1 MCCTVTDMDSTALI
15 YKVLCAHNGSF
26 ELGELRANIS
36 TIEDDLESVLGNQ
49 EMFTRAVSKGNKLI
63 VAQTKMRL
71 CRAKGCTGCSNL
83 HLCKFYLYGTCPSNE
98 RQGCRLCHEL
108 TSEHNIRVLRE
119 HHLEELDRKEL
130 CTLLLQN
137 DNALLPPVCFTYNK
151 GIGEYGYCP
160 DKESC
165 RRLHVC
171 ERYIRGTCAAE
182 VDCDRSHDFYE
193 PHPLNTL
200 QQRGVPNE
208 LVASMLSTYHN
219 IQAIRD
225 TIDAS
230 DNPRCSLLILSKK
243 YSGNHLLKSK
253 ALPSHWDKSSVP
265 ETGFKR
271 VALQS
276 SSAEHKNILDL
287 FHQTM
292 TGFSVKTIERV
303 QNRILWEVFLWQ
315 GDVMRK
321 TNAGKENE
329 KQLFHGTDSKHVD
342 AICLQN
348 IDWRMGGTQGTPYGQ
363 GSYFSKDAKFSHS
376 YTSQSGVRSMFVCRV
391 LVGNYTQ
398 GHSSYLCP
406 PSKDGSHTISYDSCV
421 DDIYNP
427 SVFVV
432 VGKHQVYPEYLIQY
446 REGSRPGTYVPAPN
460 FVQNQSH
467 HNMHWKPIPVMLCS
481 QATPVLPNTAR
492 FRSPCATGPA
502 FAQPTLSTQP
512 LFSHY
517 SNPLR
522 PPSNPSV
529 SNPSRQRTPR
539 PTLTHASAQFGSLNS
554 LTHPSFQ
561 PGLMTYVPYP
571 PPWVGSMTSIPRAP
585 PPRTRSQ
592 FSKMEAKSTSM
603 ASLDNL

>member
-1 MCCTVTDMDSTALI
+1 MVTDMDTTALI
-15 YKVLCAHNGSF
+15 YKVLCAHDGSF
-26 ELGELRANIS
+26 ELGELHANIS
-36 TIEDDLESVLGNQ
+36 TMEDDLESVLGNQ

-63 VAQTKMRL
+63 VAKTKMRL
-71 CRAKGCTGCSNL
+71 CRANGCSGCSNL

-98 RQGCRLCHEL
+98 RQGCRLCHEM

-119 HHLEELDRKEL
+119 HYLEELDRKEL

-151 GIGEYGYCP
+151 GSGEYGYCP
-160 DKESC
+160 DKGSC

-171 ERYIRGTCAAE
+171 ERYITGTCAAD
-182 VDCDRSHDFYE
+182 VDCGRSHDFYE

-208 LVASMLSTYHN
+208 LVASILSTYRN
-219 IQAIRD
+219 IQAIGH
-225 TIDAS
+225 TNDAS
-230 DNPRCSLLILSKK
+230 NTLCKK
-243 YSGNHLLKSK
+243 DSDDCLLKSK

-287 FHQTM
+287 FHHTM
-292 TGFSVKTIERV
+292 TGFSVKSIERV
-303 QNRILWEVFLWQ
+303 QNRILWEVFSWQ

-321 TNAGKENE
+321 TNAGKDNE

-348 IDWRMGGTQGTPYGQ
+348 IDWRIGGTQGTPYGQ

-427 SVFVV
+427 SVFMV

-446 REGSRPGTYVPAPN
+446 REGSRPETYVPSSN

-467 HNMHWKPIPVMLCS
+467 HKMHWQPIPVMLHS
-481 QATPVLPNTAR
+481 QATPVLPNNAR
-492 FRSPCATGPA
+492 FRSPCPTG
-502 FAQPTLSTQP
+502 
-512 LFSHY
+512 
-517 SNPLR
+517 
-522 PPSNPSV
+522 
-529 SNPSRQRTPR
+529 QRTPR

-554 LTHPSFQ
+554 LTHPLFQ
-561 PGLMTYVPYP
+561 PGLMTYVSHP

-585 PPRTRSQ
+585 PSRTRRSQ
-592 FSKMEAKSTSM
+592 FTKMKAKSKSM

>member
-1 MCCTVTDMDSTALI
+1 
-15 YKVLCAHNGSF
+15 
-26 ELGELRANIS
+26 
-36 TIEDDLESVLGNQ
+36 
-49 EMFTRAVSKGNKLI
+49 
-63 VAQTKMRL
+63 
-71 CRAKGCTGCSNL
+71 
-83 HLCKFYLYGTCPSNE
+83 
-98 RQGCRLCHEL
+98 
-108 TSEHNIRVLRE
+108 
-119 HHLEELDRKEL
+119 
-130 CTLLLQN
+130 
-137 DNALLPPVCFTYNK
+137 
-151 GIGEYGYCP
+151 
-160 DKESC
+160 
-165 RRLHVC
+165 
-171 ERYIRGTCAAE
+171 
-182 VDCDRSHDFYE
+182 
-193 PHPLNTL
+193 
-200 QQRGVPNE
+200 
-208 LVASMLSTYHN
+208 
-219 IQAIRD
+219 
-225 TIDAS
+225 
-230 DNPRCSLLILSKK
+230 
-243 YSGNHLLKSK
+243 
-253 ALPSHWDKSSVP
+253 
-265 ETGFKR
+265 
-271 VALQS
+271 
-276 SSAEHKNILDL
+276 
-287 FHQTM
+287 M
-292 TGFSVKTIERV
+292 TGFSVTTIERV
-303 QNRILWEVFLWQ
+303 QNRILWEVFSWQ

-376 YTSQSGVRSMFVCRV
+376 YTSHSEVRSMFVCRV

-398 GHSSYLCP
+398 GHTSYLCP

-427 SVFVV
+427 TVFVV

-446 REGSRPGTYVPAPN
+446 REGSRPGTYVPPPN

-467 HNMHWKPIPVMLCS
+467 HNMHWTSIPVMLRS
-481 QATPVLPNTAR
+481 PATPVLPNNAR
-492 FRSPCATGPA
+492 FRSPCPTGPA

-517 SNPLR
+517 SNPPR

-561 PGLMTYVPYP
+561 PGLMTYVPHP

-592 FSKMEAKSTSM
+592 FAKMKAKSTSM